1 MDKFND
7 TIRAEFV
14 RMDATIAT
22 SVKEATTELDIEFKA
37 QQDELLNS
45 VKADREEQI
54 RKLFGERGLE
64 RYKAR

>member
-7 TIRAEFV
+7 TIRAEFI

-22 SVKEATTELDIEFKA
+22 AVKEATTELDIEFKA

-45 VKADREEQI
+45 MKADREEQI